1 MQRAPLWGNPQP
13 LSGSPADPKQE
24 EDALLR
30 SQGKD
35 KVIPGVCPHTGAI
48 PSAYGLL
55 LLPLVLHV
63 FTEVHAITEGVAPA
77 VYQTFSPELQLLGWD
92 GRALAPWGCPGW
104 GQLVHCL

>member
-1 MQRAPLWGNPQP
+1 MQRAPLWGPPQP
-13 LSGSPADPKQE
+13 LSGSPTDPKEE
-24 EDALLR
+24 EDALLP

-48 PSAYGLL
+48 PSACGLL

-63 FTEVHAITEGVAPA
+63 FTEVHAITEGAAPA

-92 GRALAPWGCPGW
+92 GGALAPWGCPGW
-104 GQLVHCL
+104 GQLVHRL